1 MCDILLLFMLHDWYF
16 MTCYLMDITSCY
28 SMTCYHIF
36 SLHNLLIIEYLH
48 LIMLSLNTKHDTL
61 DFCIKWT
68 NLHWVR
74 GKHADIDMCSCLQW
88 Y

>member
-1 MCDILLLFMLHDWYF
+1 MLHDWYLMTYYLMDATSCYF
-16 MTCYLMDITSCY
+16 MTCCY
-28 SMTCYHIF
+28 IVL
-36 SLHNLLIIEYLH
+36 LHNLLNKEYLH
-48 LIMLSLNTKHDTL
+48 FIMPSLNTKHDTL

-68 NLHWVR
+68 NLHVGR